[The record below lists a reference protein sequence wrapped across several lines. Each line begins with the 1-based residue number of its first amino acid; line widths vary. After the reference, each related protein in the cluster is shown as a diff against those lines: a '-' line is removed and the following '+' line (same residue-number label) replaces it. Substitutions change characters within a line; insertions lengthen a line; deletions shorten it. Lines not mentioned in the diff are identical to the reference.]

1 MTYAAGVRWNAAGR
15 MAKTESSG
23 DRCATCGKRAAV
35 GASTAAPGGCCEP
48 CWQEA
53 VASSS
58 ESVRAAAARR
68 PGAPEWALDALA
80 YDPSPLVRA
89 EIALRRDLTDPL
101 MDKLADPDRELD
113 RTVLRRMARHPA
125 LGRRAS
131 DLAALNDLVVQRQLA
146 GNPSTPPGVLS
157 ALAYHAD
164 PAVNRAAQAR
174 LIGAA
179 LDAEQRERL
188 PVGVRS
194 FLAARPA
201 RRR

>member
-1 MTYAAGVRWNAAGR
+1 
-15 MAKTESSG
+15 MAKTETSG

-48 CWQEA
+48 CWHEA
-53 VASSS
+53 VASTS
-58 ESVRAAAARR
+58 ESARASAARR

-89 EIALRRDLTDPL
+89 EIALRPDLTDPL
-101 MDKLADPDRELD
+101 LDKLSDPDRERD
-113 RTVLRRMARHPA
+113 RTVLRRMARHPE
-125 LGRRAS
+125 LGRRAT
-131 DLAALNDLVVQRQLA
+131 DLAVLNDVVVQRQLA
-146 GNPSTPPGVLS
+146 GNPSTPTTVLS
-157 ALAYHAD
+157 SLALHAD
-164 PAVNRAAQAR
+164 PAVSRAAQAR

-179 LDAEQRERL
+179 LDAEERQRL